1 MMPECISRAAL
12 AISLILKN
20 QIPTVGNEH
29 NSRMLLIYKYVTERE
44 KKEKWQQR
52 GNLQLIYGYLR
63 ISL

>member
-12 AISLILKN
+12 AINLILKN